1 VPDTRRGERDGAHAA
16 VLVVDDDPAIRR
28 VFCAA
33 LEHGG
38 YHTHQAGSATEALA
52 VLHDHAIDLALF
64 DLELPGASG
73 IELITAVRADPNREA
88 LRILL
93 VSGDGA
99 MDSKLAGLAAGAND
113 YLVKP
118 VALEE
123 LLARVD
129 GQLRDR
135 SLWLAQLD
143 RQLADRSRLARRIAE
158 TDPSLPLAGLE
169 RELLTILSSSLQLTS
184 LRLVPPAGTE
194 GDDEL
199 SISTVEDGTRL
210 RIPLR
215 FAGVLTAVAEAVVDT
230 GAERALSTLSDL
242 APQLGAVVADGMA
255 RQSSTAEAR
264 TWVEN
269 LVAGDGLRPVYQP
282 IVRLTDGR
290 VVGYEGLTRFGDGSR
305 PDIAF
310 ARAAGAGIG
319 AELEL
324 AAIDRLLDGAVE
336 LPEEAWLSL
345 NVSAATLLTGELT
358 RRLRDA
364 DRELILEVT
373 ENEHVRDYPAVRE
386 VLAEL
391 PGVRLAV
398 DDAGAGYASLRHI
411 FELRPDVIK
420 LDRSWIAEIDRDPIR
435 KALVHGLIGFSSAF
449 DAGLVA
455 EGVERPEEAAALI
468 ELGVALAQGFHFAAP
483 AAASEAGR
491 SHLPADRADR

>member
-1 VPDTRRGERDGAHAA
+1 
-16 VLVVDDDPAIRR
+16 
-28 VFCAA
+28 
-33 LEHGG
+33 
-38 YHTHQAGSATEALA
+38 
-52 VLHDHAIDLALF
+52 
-64 DLELPGASG
+64 
-73 IELITAVRADPNREA
+73 
-88 LRILL
+88 
-93 VSGDGA
+93 
-99 MDSKLAGLAAGAND
+99 
-113 YLVKP
+113 
-118 VALEE
+118 
-123 LLARVD
+123 
-129 GQLRDR
+129 
-135 SLWLAQLD
+135 
-143 RQLADRSRLARRIAE
+143 
-158 TDPSLPLAGLE
+158 
-169 RELLTILSSSLQLTS
+169 
-184 LRLVPPAGTE
+184 
-194 GDDEL
+194 
-199 SISTVEDGTRL
+199 
-210 RIPLR
+210 
-215 FAGVLTAVAEAVVDT
+215 
-230 GAERALSTLSDL
+230 
-242 APQLGAVVADGMA
+242 VVADGMA

-358 RRLRDA
+358 TRLRDA